1 MWITY
6 IGLLLGSRYNESIR
20 ASEGVPGDGALRRE
34 RRAALGDAFVEDV
47 EISRLE
53 RPTGTA
59 WSMNGFASSGI
70 LDAIALA
77 LSKCVLATLATSCAT
92 FLTPSLGSMR

>member
-34 RRAALGDAFVEDV
+34 RRAADELKKRAYISNYVGPIAEALD
-47 EISRLE
+47 EILKLPEGETSAIEGHLE
-53 RPTGTA
+53 
-59 WSMNGFASSGI
+59 
-70 LDAIALA
+70 AIITETRGRDIKA
-77 LSKCVLATLATSCAT
+77 
-92 FLTPSLGSMR
+92 